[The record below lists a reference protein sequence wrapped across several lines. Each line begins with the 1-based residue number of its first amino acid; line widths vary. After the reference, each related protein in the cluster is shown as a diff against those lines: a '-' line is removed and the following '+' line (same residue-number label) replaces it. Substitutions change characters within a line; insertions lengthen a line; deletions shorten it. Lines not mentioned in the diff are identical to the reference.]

1 MFPELINNCLLQ
13 DLTIEQF
20 QEKTARSLESV
31 PGVRISKSYASI
43 RRQGEGGAGAS
54 VNFPT
59 LLVRDPLELFPIEVS
74 VKISKAKYL
83 N

>member
-1 MFPELINNCLLQ
+1 MFPELITNCLLQ

-20 QEKTARSLESV
+20 QEKTARSLEAV

-43 RRQGEGGAGAS
+43 RRQGEGGVGAS

-59 LLVRDPLELFPIEVS
+59 LLVRDPLELFPIEVNIMM
-74 VKISKAKYL
+74 KEAQY
-83 N
+83 

>member
-1 MFPELINNCLLQ
+1 MFPELITNCLLQ

-43 RRQGEGGAGAS
+43 RRQGEGGAGAR
-54 VNFPT
+54 PLPWRHRGGPGT
-59 LLVRDPLELFPIEVS
+59 LGSRVGRLPAPSR
-74 VKISKAKYL
+74 AHA
-83 N
+83 

>member
-1 MFPELINNCLLQ
+1 M
-13 DLTIEQF
+13 
-20 QEKTARSLESV
+20 

-59 LLVRDPLELFPIEVS
+59 LLVRDPLELFPIEVY
-74 VKISKAKYL
+74 VKISK
-83 N
+83 